1 MSAPP
6 GSPTPPDLRRP
17 TGRLPAGDVSRMR
30 MLLEAITELSG
41 ELELDVLLGRAM
53 EVSTRLVEAD
63 RSSLFIYDHE
73 RDELWSRVAQ
83 GLETLVLR
91 FPAAKGLAG
100 AAARSG
106 EIVNVKN
113 AYEDERFNPEFDRAT
128 GYTTRSVLCVPMKN
142 VKGRILGVIQ
152 ILNRAGG
159 KAFGPEDEE
168 MLSALGSHVAVFIE
182 NAQLHE
188 SIETLFESFV
198 RSASTAIEERDPTT
212 SGHSKRVA
220 KYALKLAR
228 AVHGEK
234 ISVFTRARMR
244 QLRYAA
250 LLHDFGKIGVR
261 ESVLT
266 KRNKLTD
273 EGMELVAERFRRME
287 LEGTGVDL
295 VAALELVRRANVPG
309 RLAVEDVERIR
320 KLGEEGALTQ
330 VEVESLS
337 VARGNLT
344 PTEWDDMRSHADRSL
359 HILAEMPWPE
369 EYARVP
375 EIAHRH
381 HEKLDGSGYPVGLAG
396 DDIDLDARMLGIA
409 DIYDALT
416 AEDRSYKPAM
426 PHERAREI
434 LTGDAEA
441 GRLDAG
447 LVKLFFEKALAETEV
462 AGDTQALLHAS

>member
-1 MSAPP
+1 MSAA
-6 GSPTPPDLRRP
+6 SRRTPVPRAP
-17 TGRLPAGDVSRMR
+17 EGRAADDAPRMR
-30 MLLEAITELSG
+30 MLLEAISELSG

-53 EVSTRLVEAD
+53 DVSTRLVEAD

-73 RDELWSRVAQ
+73 RDELWSKVAQ
-83 GLETLVLR
+83 GIDTHSLR

-106 EIVNVKN
+106 EIVNVVD
-113 AYEDERFNPEFDRAT
+113 AYGDERFNPEFDRAT
-128 GYTTRSVLCVPMKN
+128 GYETRSVLCVPMKD
-142 VKGRILGVIQ
+142 VKGRVLGAIQ
-152 ILNRAGG
+152 VLNRAGG
-159 KAFGPEDEE
+159 APFGPRDEE

-228 AVHGEK
+228 AVHEER

-266 KRNKLTD
+266 KRNKLAD
-273 EGMELVAERFRRME
+273 EGLELITERLRRME
-287 LEGTGVDL
+287 LEGTDTDL
-295 VAALELVRRANVPG
+295 DAALKLVSRANVPG
-309 RLAVEDVERIR
+309 RLSEEDLEQLRV
-320 KLGEEGALTQ
+320 LGETEILGPR
-330 VEVESLS
+330 EVECLS

-344 PTEWDDMRSHADRSL
+344 PAEWDDMRSHADRSL

-381 HEKLDGSGYPVGLAG
+381 HEKLDGSGYPSGLAG
-396 DDIDLDARMLGIA
+396 DDIDLDARILGIA

-426 PHERAREI
+426 PHERASEI
-434 LTGDAEA
+434 LLGDAEA

-447 LVKLFFEKALAETEV
+447 LVRLFLEKALKETEA